1 MQKVRVGL
9 EKRSYDIM
17 IGHGLIKDSGPI
29 ITPFLSQNR
38 VAVITDQNIAPLHLR
53 PFESSLKLSGVSVS
67 SLVLPSGESTKS
79 WKYVVQV
86 VEWILEQKLERN
98 DLVIALGGGVIG
110 DLVGF
115 AAAIV
120 RRGIRFGQIPTSLL
134 AQVDS
139 SIGGKTGINVS
150 FGKNLVGA
158 FHQPVFVVADTEALD
173 TLPKRDFLSGY
184 GEVAK
189 YGLLADEQFFCWL
202 EENASILINGNVD
215 LRIEAIKR
223 SCEIKARIVGNDEK
237 EHGERALLNLGHT
250 FCHAL
255 EAATNYSDILL
266 HGEGVS
272 IGCNLAFDVSARL
285 GLCSQEVP
293 SRIREHFKSINISTD
308 ISQLSGIV
316 VNTERIYE
324 LMAQD
329 KKVVNGVIR
338 FILASEIGKAMVQEN
353 ISKDLII
360 EVLQDS
366 LKRQ

>member
-9 EKRSYDIM
+9 EKRSYDII
-17 IGHGLIKDSGPI
+17 IGHGLIKNSAPI

-38 VAVITDQNIAPLHLR
+38 VVVITDQNVASLHLR
-53 PFESSLKLSGVSVS
+53 SFESSMKLAGGSVS
-67 SLVLPSGESTKS
+67 SLVLPTGESTKS
-79 WKYVVQV
+79 WKYLIRV
-86 VEWILEQKLERN
+86 VEWILDQKVERN
-98 DLVIALGGGVIG
+98 DLVVALGGGVIG

-115 AAAIV
+115 AAATV
-120 RRGIRFGQIPTSLL
+120 RRGVQFVQIPTSLL

-158 FHQPVFVVADTEALD
+158 FHQPAVVLADTEALE
-173 TLPKRDFLSGY
+173 TLPRRDFLSGY

-189 YGLLADEQFFCWL
+189 YGLLGDHKFFSWL
-202 EENASILINGNVD
+202 EENAAALIDGDVE
-215 LRIEAIKR
+215 RRMEAIKR
-223 SCEIKARIVGNDEK
+223 SCQIKAKIVENDER
-237 EHGERALLNLGHT
+237 ENGERALLNLGHT

-255 EAATNYSDILL
+255 EAVTNFSDILL

-272 IGCNLAFDVSARL
+272 IGCNLAFEVSYRL

-293 SRIREHFKSINISTD
+293 SRVREHYHSIKIATD
-308 ISQLSGIV
+308 ISQINGFV
-316 VNTERIYE
+316 GNAEQIYD

-338 FILASEIGKAMVQEN
+338 FILASDIGKAMVHEN
-353 ISKDLII
+353 IDKALIL
-360 EVLQDS
+360 EVLQQS
-366 LKRQ
+366 LER